1 MATKTPWTIDVYET
15 EKGEAPAWAF
25 IQALEGRDKAEAIAL
40 VKLLEEQGN
49 LLRRPHSGTLGEGLF
64 ELRGKQVRIFYTFLP
79 KRVIVLLD
87 GMIKKQ
93 VAIPAKVLDRM
104 RACQKAVAQRG
115 QGRRKK

>member
-1 MATKTPWTIDVYET
+1 MVTKTPWTIDVYET
-15 EKGEAPAWAF
+15 EQGENPAWAF
-25 IQALEGRDKAEAIAL
+25 IQSLEGRDKAEAIAL
-40 VKLLEEQGN
+40 ARLLEEQGN

-93 VAIPAKVLDRM
+93 DAIPAKTLERM
-104 RACQKAVAQRG
+104 RTYQKAVANRG
-115 QGRRKK
+115 RGSGKK

>member
-15 EKGEAPAWAF
+15 EKGEKPAWAF
-25 IQALEGRDKAEAIAL
+25 IQALEGRHKTEAIAL

-64 ELRGKQVRIFYTFLP
+64 QLRGKQVRIFYTFLP
-79 KRVIVLLD
+79 MRTIVLLD

-93 VAIPAKVLDRM
+93 NAIPAKVLDRM
-104 RACQKAVAQRG
+104 RTYQKAVAQRG

>member
-1 MATKTPWTIDVYET
+1 M
-15 EKGEAPAWAF
+15 
-25 IQALEGRDKAEAIAL
+25 Q
-40 VKLLEEQGN
+40 LLEEQGN

-79 KRVIVLLD
+79 KRAIVLLD

-93 VAIPAKVLDRM
+93 DTIPVKVLDRM
-104 RACQKAVAQRG
+104 RAYQKTVAHRG